1 MSRQELVEQLNQAAK
16 RVESWP
22 EWKRTMFERT
32 ARAEEFFAETP
43 QTPENGPQALEQRAG
58 E

>member
-16 RVESWP
+16 RVEGWP

-32 ARAEEFFAETP
+32 TRAEQFFSEAPDTSEKKSDFLDERT
-43 QTPENGPQALEQRAG
+43 G

>member
-1 MSRQELVEQLNQAAK
+1 MSRQELVDQLNQAAK
-16 RVESWP
+16 RVQGWP

-32 ARAEEFFAETP
+32 DRAEQFFAET
-43 QTPENGPQALEQRAG
+43 TDALDKGSQFLDERAG